1 MYWTYNSMNNLL
13 SFCGLVD
20 AKIRASD
27 KDLPV
32 NVNFG
37 RLKSNSLISL
47 INVETCL
54 LILIF
59 FPPSTVIDFLDFFHP
74 HLLIYCSCVLFF
86 SKKSHPSSLCQPPCS
101 FFKLTK
107 KAKEFVNWFH
117 SFDVNWD
124 LDAHFWKLKQTPKI
138 RTNVLAHKSF

>member
-1 MYWTYNSMNNLL
+1 MNNLL

-37 RLKSNSLISL
+37 RLKSKIHSLISL

-74 HLLIYCSCVLFF
+74 PLLVYCIYVLDF
-86 SKKSHPSSLCQPPCS
+86 SKNSHPPRLSQTMFIPTYPNCPKWFRLPC
-101 FFKLTK
+101 LTIEK
-107 KAKEFVNWFH
+107 MI
-117 SFDVNWD
+117 SI
-124 LDAHFWKLKQTPKI
+124 LKNRRII
-138 RTNVLAHKSF
+138 RCALFRRLRFY